1 MWRSS
6 KLWSATTIVATLT
19 TFSHNIKVCSVTTN
33 TIVISNLVYLHNSFG
48 IHWFWVIY
56 LYAYIIFG
64 LYVARFSP
72 DDKFS
77 RQRILLK
84 KRFGLLPTQQPPRK
98 YWDNAHFIF
107 WRLFHLVFIFV
118 LSFFLAIFLFLNDL
132 YESLC
137 NGAN

>member
-84 KRFGLLPTQQPPRK
+84 KRFGLLPTQQLPKK
-98 YWDNAHFIF
+98 YWDNMHTSSFGDCFI
-107 WRLFHLVFIFV
+107 WY
-118 LSFFLAIFLFLNDL
+118 L
-132 YESLC
+132 YLCFPFSLLYFC
-137 NGAN
+137 SLMTCMKVM